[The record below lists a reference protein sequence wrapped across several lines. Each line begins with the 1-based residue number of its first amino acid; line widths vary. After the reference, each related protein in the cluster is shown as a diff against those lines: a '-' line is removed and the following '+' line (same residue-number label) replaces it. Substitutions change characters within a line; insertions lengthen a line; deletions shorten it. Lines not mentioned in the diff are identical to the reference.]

1 MSMDDYYFSG
11 PLGVILYLAVLTMI
25 FIVPISVG
33 MISSWLIMRFK
44 KMRKT
49 AIIVWTVILISPLIY
64 LISHDFYMRAISGA
78 WETYN
83 AISWRESLNS
93 AASTLGFV
101 LFVWILGLVYLAW
114 TSQDPQLNEV
124 KERKLDKSKI

>member
-11 PLGVILYLAVLTMI
+11 PLGVILYLVVLTMI
-25 FIVPISVG
+25 FIIPISVG

-64 LISHDFYMRAISGA
+64 LISHDFYMRATLNA

-124 KERKLDKSKI
+124 KEKEL